1 MIVEMRTYVLH
12 AGQQGTF
19 LKLME
24 QEGIAIER
32 RILGRMLGFYSCEV
46 GTLNQV
52 IHLWGYDSFEDRQQR
67 RARLW
72 ADAGWNAFAPKVLP
86 LIRDM
91 DNRLLTPAPFA
102 AVETLDWAGPQL
114 A

>member
-12 AGQQGTF
+12 AGQQAAF

-32 RILGRMLGFYSCEV
+32 RILGRLLGFYACEV

-72 ADAGWNAFAPKVLP
+72 ADPSWTGFAPRVLP

-91 DNRLLTPAPFA
+91 DNRILTPAPFA
-102 AVETLDWAGPQL
+102 AVETLDWSGPQL